1 MAGWTSVEEIVAY
14 QVAVKL
20 RDKVLALID
29 SNAIP
34 YNFRYR
40 EDMAAAARSV
50 PANISEGF
58 DLYAHGRF
66 GFHAGVA
73 KGSLGELANH
83 LREARERDFLSE
95 EAMREFD
102 RLIVRARRT
111 LSGLLRHLKTT
122 EAPEPWQ
129 DRRGDP
135 EASAGDGPAGKE

>member
-1 MAGWTSVEEIVAY
+1 MAGWKSVQEIVAY

-58 DLYAHGRF
+58 DLYGHGRF
-66 GFHAGVA
+66 GYHAGVA
-73 KGSLGELANH
+73 KGSLGELQTH
-83 LREARERDFLSE
+83 LEEARKRQLMTE
-95 EAMREFD
+95 ETMREFD
-102 RLIVRARRT
+102 RLIIRARRT
-111 LSGLLRHLKTT
+111 LTGLIRHLKTT
-122 EAPEPWQ
+122 EAPDPWSTL
-129 DRRGDP
+129 RGTRV
-135 EASAGDGPAGKE
+135 